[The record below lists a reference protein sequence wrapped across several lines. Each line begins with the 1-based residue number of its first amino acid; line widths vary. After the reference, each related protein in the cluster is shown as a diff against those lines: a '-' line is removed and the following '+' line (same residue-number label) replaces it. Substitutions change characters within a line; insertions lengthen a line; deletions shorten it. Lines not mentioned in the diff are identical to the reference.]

1 MWEAHRTVLENATQT
16 GQTDH
21 QSTMRSTQQMVS
33 LTEALQDAVEMYRV
47 L

>member
-1 MWEAHRTVLENATQT
+1 MWETHRTVLENATQT